1 MVYKVQGWS
10 AKTKISLIFLKKK
23 PRNWVRSARR
33 WVAEVKSGPRTTC
46 WVKTNAERLG
56 RKIEI
61 SNGDRKG
68 KTSEEKTKYMKQEV
82 IKWLEFTELEAKHWM
97 HFKEEGLT
105 LSNVASTVKIAGP
118 CAEMDGIVLKWNHDG
133 YKTLHI
139 YRKIKELYI

>member
-10 AKTKISLIFLKKK
+10 AKTKISFFFFKK
-23 PRNWVRSARR
+23 PGHWVRSSRG
-33 WVAEVKSGPRTTC
+33 WVAEVKSSPKTTF
-46 WVKTNAERLG
+46 WIKTNAERLG

-68 KTSEEKTKYMKQEV
+68 KTSEEKTKYMKQQI

-105 LSNVASTVKIAGP
+105 LSNVANTVKIAGP
-118 CAEMDGIVLKWNHDG
+118 CAEMDGIVLKWKHDG
-133 YKTLHI
+133 YETLHI
-139 YRKIKELYI
+139 YRKIKESCI